1 MIRRPTPIHADEQ
14 KPDFTK
20 ATSCQHKVVL
30 SILQKGT
37 RFEGPAC
44 SESTESIASI
54 EYWETRA
61 KSEKKNTNINWNLAI

>member
-54 EYWETRA
+54 EY
-61 KSEKKNTNINWNLAI
+61 